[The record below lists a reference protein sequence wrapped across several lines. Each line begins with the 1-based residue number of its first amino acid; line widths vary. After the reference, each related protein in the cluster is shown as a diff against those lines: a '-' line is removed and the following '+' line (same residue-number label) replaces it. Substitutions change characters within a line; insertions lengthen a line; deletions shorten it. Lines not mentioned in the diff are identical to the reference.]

1 MKFNKNFKER
11 VEKKK
16 KVKNKSKKLKLI
28 DKLRI
33 NLSSLVKFI
42 IGHILTIFVI
52 YVVIR
57 FITAIGVNLM
67 SIATSNII
75 AKGIQNTNQAIVDTQ
90 SLNYLT
96 LGMSILTTMQY
107 FKIYKK
113 INNLFS
119 KLGKKLS
126 KFFKKKKVVIGN
138 EK

>member
-16 KVKNKSKKLKLI
+16 KVKNKSKKIRLI
-28 DKLRI
+28 DKFRI
-33 NLSSLVKFI
+33 NLSSLVRFI

-67 SIATSNII
+67 AIATSNII

>member
-11 VEKKK
+11 IEKKK
-16 KVKNKSKKLKLI
+16 KVKNKSKKIKLI
-28 DKLRI
+28 DKFRI

-67 SIATSNII
+67 AIATSNII

>member
-11 VEKKK
+11 VERKK
-16 KVKNKSKKLKLI
+16 KVKNKSKKVKLI
-28 DKLRI
+28 DKIRI
-33 NLSSLVKFI
+33 SLSSLVKFI

-52 YVVIR
+52 YVIIR

-90 SLNYLT
+90 SLSYLT
-96 LGMSILTTMQY
+96 LGMSVLITMQY

>member
-11 VEKKK
+11 IEKKK
-16 KVKNKSKKLKLI
+16 KVKNKSKKIRLI
-28 DKLRI
+28 DKFRI

-67 SIATSNII
+67 AIATSNII

-126 KFFKKKKVVIGN
+126 KFFKKKNVVIGN

>member
-11 VEKKK
+11 IEKKK
-16 KVKNKSKKLKLI
+16 KVKNKSKKIKLI
-28 DKLRI
+28 DKIRI

-42 IGHILTIFVI
+42 LGHILTIFVI

-119 KLGKKLS
+119 KLGKKIN